1 MTLIKNIRGIMLNCP
16 ISTTLTISSEIDNSD
31 ISLTPEYKHML
42 FSGDI
47 TDAKAKDNLKSEQFI
62 EEWRS
67 YNELVSYCTKQVDTT
82 WLDVRGNHGE

>member
-1 MTLIKNIRGIMLNCP
+1 
-16 ISTTLTISSEIDNSD
+16 
-31 ISLTPEYKHML
+31 ML